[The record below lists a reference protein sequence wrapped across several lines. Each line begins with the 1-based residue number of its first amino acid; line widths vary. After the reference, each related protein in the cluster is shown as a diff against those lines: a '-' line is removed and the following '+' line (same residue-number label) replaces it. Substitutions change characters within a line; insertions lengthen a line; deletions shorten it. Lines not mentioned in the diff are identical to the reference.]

1 MAALNVNIVS
11 ADRKIWSGEAT
22 MVVATTVEGEIGI
35 LAGHEPLLAVLGDG
49 EVRITTT
56 EGAPVVV
63 NAEGGFFSV
72 SHNSI
77 EVVAGQ
83 ASLVA

>member
-1 MAALNVNIVS
+1 MANLNVSIVS
-11 ADRKIWSGEAT
+11 ADREVWSGEASQ
-22 MVVATTVEGEIGI
+22 VVATTVEGEIGI
-35 LAGHEPLLAVLGDG
+35 LANHEPLLAILGDG
-49 EVRITTT
+49 QVRITTDSGET
-56 EGAPVVV
+56 IVV

-72 SHNSI
+72 NQNSV